1 MILRPE
7 GGTAPSYDSIQDALK
22 ISMKVTHG
30 GFMKHQPK
38 KHYFGG
44 RVQFIDHVDVS
55 EIKLSQFKNM
65 AEICGYDNESVAFW
79 HKYGRLGE
87 KMRLVSTDF
96 EANLVFRNIPR
107 DRVIEVYFE
116 HLDSYIGMD
125 ISNNVEHN
133 RKEGR
138 AEYSSS
144 DDDFEDSDNDL
155 SYEHHILE
163 RSENGT
169 REYEVSEAVRKK
181 MAHEDGDSDCVNS
194 EGFKSLESDSNSDG
208 MNLTVFNPKTDGL
221 YPILALELIFKSK
234 KEFKNAVITHEVG
247 QGKYIKWRKNDK
259 ERIRAVCAKHPNCD
273 WEIMA
278 SKMYRDCAFQVK
290 TYNPTHKCKNWN
302 YVNKTITSSFIARKY
317 LDAIKTNRNW
327 KISEFRDHNYCN
339 EIVRT
344 NPNTSVYMKLVEN
357 EESCKPERF
366 QRFYICFSACKEGFK
381 SGCRKIVGVDG
392 CWLKGP
398 MYGTQLLTAVGLDPN
413 NNIYPI
419 AYAVVEK
426 ENRESWAWFLDHLK
440 LDLEI
445 DDGAHWTFIHLHS
458 NFKRAGFCG
467 DTLRNALWKAASAT
481 TVRWF
486 DERMVEI
493 FDLDPEAAIWLRD
506 KSPSEW
512 SKSHF
517 SEDAKCD
524 TLVNN
529 ICECFNSMILDAR
542 DKPIITLLE
551 KIWYMLMTRMQA
563 NRDKSVEWSSDDICP
578 RIKNVLYKSQAAA
591 AEYIPRKSNEW
602 NYELI
607 GASITDI
614 WAVDLLNR
622 KCSCRK
628 WNLTGLPCKHAISAI
643 WAKNDEINSY
653 IDDCYKVET
662 YRRINEFAILPMNG
676 QSMWPQHEN
685 IPPLP
690 PRVFVAV
697 SMLVFV
703 QLGADFWWLGAAV
716 CAAVCSLVTF
726 LEQYVQQFGDILGAV
741 FVQFGADFW

>member
-1 MILRPE
+1 
-7 GGTAPSYDSIQDALK
+7 
-22 ISMKVTHG
+22 
-30 GFMKHQPK
+30 
-38 KHYFGG
+38 
-44 RVQFIDHVDVS
+44 
-55 EIKLSQFKNM
+55 M

-125 ISNNVEHN
+125 ISNNVEQN
-133 RKEGR
+133 KKEGR

-155 SYEHHILE
+155 SDEHDILE

-169 REYEVSEAVRKK
+169 REYEVSETARKK

-208 MNLTVFNPKTDGL
+208 MNLTVFNPNTDGL

-234 KEFKNAVITHEVG
+234 KEFKNAVITHEVS

-259 ERIRAVCAKHPNCD
+259 ERIRAVCAKHPDCD

-290 TYNPTHKCKNWN
+290 TYNPIHKCKNWN
-302 YVNKTITSSFIARKY
+302 HVNKTITSLFIVRKY

-327 KISEFRDHNYCN
+327 KISEFRDHVSIQLTAHVTLSKCRRAKKKAIAMIDGDISDQFKLLWNYCN
-339 EIVRT
+339 EIMRT
-344 NPNTSVYMKLVEN
+344 NPNTSVYMN
-357 EESCKPERF
+357 
-366 QRFYICFSACKEGFK
+366 ACKEGFK

-445 DDGAHWTFIHLHS
+445 DDGAHWTFMSDKQKGLIEAFNDILPLVAHRFCVRHLHS

-486 DERMVEI
+486 GERMVEI
-493 FDLDPEAAIWLRD
+493 FYLDPEAAIWLRD

-529 ICECFNSMILDAR
+529 ICECFNNMILDAR

-551 KIWYMLMTRMQA
+551 KIRYMLMTRMQE
-563 NRDKSVEWSSDDICP
+563 NRDKSVKWSSDDICP
-578 RIKNVLYKSQAAA
+578 RIKNVLCKSQVAA

-628 WNLTGLPCKHAISAI
+628 WNLTRLPCKYAISAI
-643 WAKNDEINSY
+643 WAKNDEISSY
-653 IDDCYKVET
+653 INDCYKVET
-662 YRRINEFAILPMNG
+662 YRRIYEFAILPMNG
-676 QSMWPQHEN
+676 QSMWP
-685 IPPLP
+685 
-690 PRVFVAV
+690 
-697 SMLVFV
+697 
-703 QLGADFWWLGAAV
+703 
-716 CAAVCSLVTF
+716 
-726 LEQYVQQFGDILGAV
+726 
-741 FVQFGADFW
+741 